1 MKLYDKENK
10 RLVVFEEKATPD
22 FWDKHWQLDD
32 FVQKV
37 KSGKKNR
44 FIKKFTKRFLKPR
57 AKILEGGCG
66 IGQNVYGLKS
76 WGYEAYGV
84 DFARET
90 VERTKKEFPELK
102 IFVQDV
108 RKLDFPDNFLMDI
121 GL

>member
-1 MKLYDKENK
+1 M
-10 RLVVFEEKATPD
+10 
-22 FWDKHWQLDD
+22 
-32 FVQKV
+32 
-37 KSGKKNR
+37 
-44 FIKKFTKRFLKPR
+44 KPR
-57 AKILEGGCG
+57 AKILEGGCE